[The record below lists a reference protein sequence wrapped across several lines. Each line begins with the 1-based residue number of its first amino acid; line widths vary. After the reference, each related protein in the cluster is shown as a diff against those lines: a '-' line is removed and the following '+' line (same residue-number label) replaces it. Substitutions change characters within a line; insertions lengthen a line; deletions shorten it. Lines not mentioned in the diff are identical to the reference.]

1 MLFDIL
7 LLESDP
13 NNNDNQ
19 SASRSTAEPASRTKQ
34 RQRAAQ
40 QRAAQHS
47 TAELRSMMRTLPS
60 PADSCSSSTR
70 HHQGWLHVIF

>member
-13 NNNDNQ
+13 NNNADQ
-19 SASRSTAEPASRTKQ
+19 SASRPTPASRAKQ

-40 QRAAQHS
+40 QRAAQ
-47 TAELRSMMRTLPS
+47 EP
-60 PADSCSSSTR
+60 
-70 HHQGWLHVIF
+70 